1 MFSYLLIW
9 KINKKEKYNILQGI
23 QYDSSL
29 LLHWLVYIIPNP
41 IKSLE
46 INKIFV
52 LTDAMYVAYPVFWF
66 QLNMYICLLLQT
78 SLTFSVYMDY
88 MLFLWI
94 FVRIW
99 NKKDGLY
106 GKEII
111 IRKCQETVL
120 RIYGWNFVFCLEC
133 NMYIPCLKNSLFALE
148 FDNQSF
154 QKLLYS
160 ILPWKMLQN
169 FRNYRKIST
178 TWPSLIFLNKSS
190 IITQK

>member
-94 FVRIW
+94 FFRIW

-106 GKEII
+106 GKEI
-111 IRKCQETVL
+111 KKVSGNSFKNLWMKFCVL
-120 RIYGWNFVFCLEC
+120 FGVQYV
-133 NMYIPCLKNSLFALE
+133 YSLFE
-148 FDNQSF
+148 E
-154 QKLLYS
+154 
-160 ILPWKMLQN
+160 
-169 FRNYRKIST
+169 
-178 TWPSLIFLNKSS
+178 
-190 IITQK
+190 